1 MMCIEQLNRMKPYFL
16 QHKKITMTRFL
27 KLLFILPFIGFLGM
41 WLPTFAQSSTVAPD
55 GIYVPRLNT
64 AQRSAIA
71 NPSVGQLI
79 YNTDDGC
86 FNIYTQANVWQS
98 LCAFDRLLTN
108 TWTRKADLANGG
120 RYRCVGFSIGSKGY
134 IGLGVTNNTL
144 EANDFWEYDPVTDA
158 YTQKANFPDGGRR
171 VAVGFSIANK
181 GYVGTGQIS
190 VNTYKK
196 DFWEY
201 DPANNQWTQK
211 ADFGGT
217 ARILAVGFAIG
228 NKGYIGTGEDSLGFT
243 KDFWEYDPANNQ
255 WTQKADL
262 GTADS
267 TKRQD
272 AFGMSIG
279 SKGYIGGGLF
289 NNAINGNKLI
299 PNDFWEY
306 NPANNQWTEKA
317 NIPTTLV
324 VGPLK
329 NIGAKAFSIFDKGY
343 VGGGAISASA
353 SILVSARSTFQ
364 EYSPVTNQ
372 WTRLA
377 DFAGGPRHS
386 GVGFSI
392 ANKGYV
398 GFGYD
403 NGTLSLFKN
412 DLWSFG
418 GFADVTQQ
426 GNSFNQANQLVKLD
440 AFGNLAISGI
450 IVSEPYLDA
459 PFVTTNGWV
468 NYGVPFATAAYY
480 KDKSGIVHLKG
491 TVKNGTQDIFILPVG
506 YRPNSI
512 LVFDVIS
519 SSGLGRIDITVNGG
533 VSFVSGGNGFVSLDG
548 ITFRAEQ

>member
-1 MMCIEQLNRMKPYFL
+1 M
-16 QHKKITMTRFL
+16 H
-27 KLLFILPFIGFLGM
+27 
-41 WLPTFAQSSTVAPD
+41 
-55 GIYVPRLNT
+55 
-64 AQRSAIA
+64 
-71 NPSVGQLI
+71 
-79 YNTDDGC
+79 
-86 FNIYTQANVWQS
+86 
-98 LCAFDRLLTN
+98 
-108 TWTRKADLANGG
+108 LA
-120 RYRCVGFSIGSKGY
+120 
-134 IGLGVTNNTL
+134 
-144 EANDFWEYDPVTDA
+144 EE
-158 YTQKANFPDGGRR
+158 
-171 VAVGFSIANK
+171 
-181 GYVGTGQIS
+181 
-190 VNTYKK
+190 
-196 DFWEY
+196 
-201 DPANNQWTQK
+201 QK

-228 NKGYIGTGEDSLGFT
+228 SKGYIGTGIDAVNSN
-243 KDFWEYDPANNQ
+243 KDFWEYDPTSNQ

-267 TKRQD
+267 TKRYD

-289 NNAINGNKLI
+289 DFVNNGNKLM

-317 NIPTTLV
+317 NIPNTLQN
-324 VGPLK
+324 GDLRILRPM
-329 NIGAKAFSIFDKGY
+329 AFSIFDKGY
-343 VGGGAISASA
+343 VCGGSAISAN
-353 SILVSARSTFQ
+353 SARSVFQ
-364 EYSPVTNQ
+364 QYSPVTNQ
-372 WTRLA
+372 WTRLP
-377 DFAGGPRHS
+377 DFAGGVRA
-386 GVGFSI
+386 GGIGFSI
-392 ANKGYV
+392 ANRGYV
-398 GFGYD
+398 GFGTD
-403 NGTLSLFKN
+403 KTDLQLIKN

-426 GNSFNQANQLVKLD
+426 GNNFNQANQLVKLD

-450 IVSEPYLDA
+450 IVSEPYLVA
-459 PFVTTNGWV
+459 PFVTANGWV
-468 NYGVPFATAAYY
+468 NYGAPFATAAYY

>member
-1 MMCIEQLNRMKPYFL
+1 MMCIDQLNRMKPYFL
-16 QHKKITMTRFL
+16 QHKKITMTIFL
-27 KLLFILPFIGFLGM
+27 KLLFILPFIGFLGIG
-41 WLPTFAQSSTVAPD
+41 LPTFAQSGTVAPD

-64 AQRSAIA
+64 AQRSAIT

-108 TWTRKADLANGG
+108 IWTRKADLANGERFAG
-120 RYRCVGFSIGSKGY
+120 VGFSIGTKGY
-134 IGLGVTNNTL
+134 IGLGITNTTQ
-144 EANDFWEYDPVTDA
+144 ANDFWEYDPVTDA
-158 YTQKANFPDGGRR
+158 YTQKANFAGGGRR
-171 VAVGFSIANK
+171 FAVGFSIANK

-190 VNTYKK
+190 VSTYKK

-228 NKGYIGTGEDSLGFT
+228 SKGYIGTGQDVVNSN
-243 KDFWEYDPANNQ
+243 KDFWEYDPTSNQ

-289 NNAINGNKLI
+289 DNGNKLI

-317 NIPTTLV
+317 NIPNTLQN
-324 VGPLK
+324 GNLMILRPM
-329 NIGAKAFSIFDKGY
+329 AFSIFDKGY
-343 VGGGAISASA
+343 VCGGSGIGAN
-353 SILVSARSTFQ
+353 SARSVFQ
-364 EYSPVTNQ
+364 QYSPVTNQ
-372 WTRLA
+372 WTRLP
-377 DFAGGPRHS
+377 DFAGGVRVA
-386 GVGFSI
+386 GIGFSI
-392 ANKGYV
+392 ANRGYV
-398 GFGYD
+398 GFGTD
-403 NGTLSLFKN
+403 RTNSQLIKN

-468 NYGVPFATAAYY
+468 NYGAPFATAAYY

-506 YRPNSI
+506 YRPNGI
-512 LVFDVIS
+512 LVFDIIS